1 MRFGIAGTE
10 RFRVGANEVVVNEV
24 GESKDF
30 RVEGDTDQNLLFVD
44 GSADRVG
51 IGTNSPSKKL
61 HIKDSTNEIV
71 FIESSDANADIVG
84 ADTGGSTRFRSAS
97 GQFQFYTG
105 GSASS
110 SSASGASFAGCWRDE
125 KFGIGTSNPQSPLN
139 IYSTDTD
146 QIYLQGNGI
155 TSTSIIASDTG
166 GSTRTRSA
174 GGKFEV
180 YTGGSAN
187 SASAS
192 SATARFQIEED
203 GDIRMITP
211 DDKRVYFGVNNS
223 ASIRASSAG
232 YTLLDNADGNFYIR
246 NTVSNQNI
254 YFGINDAGTT
264 NYPMT
269 VHGSSSNIGIGTTG
283 PTSKLHVSTGTNISM
298 DASGNGQ
305 VKVEG
310 SGYSLGIALN
320 GSGAHIYHNS
330 SSRFLS
336 LGTNETEQCRLTTGG
351 AWHVKDDVVAF
362 STTPSDQKLKT
373 NIKDIEYGLDTIM
386 KLNPKQYDWK
396 KDNRKDIGFI
406 AQEVEEV
413 IPEIVKDNEW
423 FDDKIK
429 TLDYE
434 KLTAVLIKAVQEQ
447 QQQINKLEEKLNG

>member
-1 MRFGIAGTE
+1 
-10 RFRVGANEVVVNEV
+10 
-24 GESKDF
+24 
-30 RVEGDTDQNLLFVD
+30 
-44 GSADRVG
+44 
-51 IGTNSPSKKL
+51 
-61 HIKDSTNEIV
+61 
-71 FIESSDANADIVG
+71 
-84 ADTGGSTRFRSAS
+84 
-97 GQFQFYTG
+97 
-105 GSASS
+105 
-110 SSASGASFAGCWRDE
+110 
-125 KFGIGTSNPQSPLN
+125 
-139 IYSTDTD
+139 
-146 QIYLQGNGI
+146 
-155 TSTSIIASDTG
+155 
-166 GSTRTRSA
+166 
-174 GGKFEV
+174 
-180 YTGGSAN
+180 
-187 SASAS
+187 
-192 SATARFQIEED
+192 
-203 GDIRMITP
+203 
-211 DDKRVYFGVNNS
+211 
-223 ASIRASSAG
+223 
-232 YTLLDNADGNFYIR
+232 LLDNADGNFYIR